1 VHPIGVTKE
10 QVIAAL
16 KDAHDELGEKLTYK
30 SYTEW
35 ATDNRRPSIGPLV
48 RHFGTFNNARQ
59 AAGITINDAP
69 SAARCLSAPRDSGR

>member
-30 SYTEW
+30 SYTAW
-35 ATDNRRPSIGPLV
+35 ATHNRRPSIGPLV

-69 SAARCLSAPRDSGR
+69 SAGPVPLGARDSGR